1 MSPGPVRDF
10 DFHPDESDLLA
21 DVLVRAD
28 AARSGPAAGVP
39 PDRVPIGQV
48 PLLSLAART

>member
-1 MSPGPVRDF
+1 VSPGPVRDF

-28 AARSGPAAGVP
+28 AARSGRPPACRPTGYP
-39 PDRVPIGQV
+39 
-48 PLLSLAART
+48 SARSRC